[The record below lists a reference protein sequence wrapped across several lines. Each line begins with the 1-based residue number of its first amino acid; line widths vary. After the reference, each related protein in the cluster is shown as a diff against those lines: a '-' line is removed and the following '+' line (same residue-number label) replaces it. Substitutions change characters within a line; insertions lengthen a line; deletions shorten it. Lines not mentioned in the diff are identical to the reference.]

1 MAFRLGIDTGGTCT
15 DAVVLDHADRVVATA
30 KTVTTHADLVV
41 GIREVTRRVLD
52 GLDGPVGLVGL
63 STTLATNAI
72 VEGRGGRAALVLIG
86 LGEEL
91 LARARLRDALGDAPV
106 VTVAGGHDAFGRE
119 LAPLDEGA
127 LLRRFEELRGRV
139 EAVAVVGQFA
149 VREAAH
155 ERRAAELL
163 RARFGLPVTCSHELT
178 SRIDAPRRALT
189 TFLNA
194 RLLPE
199 IDRLLAAVS
208 QLLAELA
215 IDAPLMIVRGDGSL
229 LSADTARSR
238 PVETI
243 LSGPAASVV
252 GAMHLARLRDAV
264 VVDVG
269 GTTTDI
275 AAVERG
281 EPRLAPRGARVAGYE
296 TMVEAI
302 ELETSGLGGDSEVQR
317 EPDGR
322 LRVGPRRVVPLSLL
336 ARQAPA
342 ILGVLR
348 EALGRAPRD
357 GDARFVV
364 RAGPEA
370 AGADRSERR
379 LLALLEGGP
388 VPLEVVRDREVLGAA
403 LARLEARGIVRRA
416 GFTPTDAAHVLGRL
430 GTGSAEAARLGA
442 ALEARRPVGGRSRDP
457 GPVELFARQV
467 LEAAEREMTTALVR
481 AALDRAGEP
490 SDWLAQAGRSPTLER
505 ALTPVGARAAR
516 ALVELRFRYMRPLVG
531 VGAPAPLLLPRPAV
545 HLDTPLVLP
554 PHHEVCNAVGAVVG
568 EVVERVE
575 IAIGRDE
582 DERFLV
588 HLPEGTRVVA
598 DFAAARRMAAEAA
611 STLAAGR
618 ARQSGAAEAAVTV
631 AFEET
636 VVETA
641 DGGRIVV
648 EARVRATARGRP
660 AAARR

>member
-91 LARARLRDALGDAPV
+91 LARARLREALGDAPV
-106 VTVAGGHDAFGRE
+106 VTVEGGHDAFGRE

-229 LSADTARSR
+229 LSADTARGR

-302 ELETSGLGGDSEVQR
+302 ELETSGLGGDSEVER

-322 LRVGPRRVVPLSLL
+322 LRIGPKRVVPLSLL

-379 LLALLEGGP
+379 LLALLEGGS

-430 GTGSAEAARLGA
+430 ATGSVEAARLGA
-442 ALEARRPVGGRSRDP
+442 ALEARRPVGGRSRDA

-588 HLPEGTRVVA
+588 HLPDGTRVVA
-598 DFAAARRMAAEAA
+598 DFATARRMAAEAA
-611 STLAAGR
+611 SKLAAGR
-618 ARQSGAAEAAVTV
+618 ARQSGATEAAVTV

-641 DGGRIVV
+641 DGGRLVV